1 MINFIHSFNKYCLL
15 AKHLAG
21 YWGYSGQEEQS
32 LFSWSL
38 QSSGGGNK
46 GQPHRQTQNYDL
58 TKVVV
63 LLRLNRFEVRRSRFC
78 LYSSAQ

>member
-1 MINFIHSFNKYCLL
+1 M

-32 LFSWSL
+32 LFSWGL

-46 GQPHRQTQNYDL
+46 GQSHIKTQNYDFD
-58 TKVVV
+58 KGGGAVG
-63 LLRLNRFEVRRSRFC
+63 
-78 LYSSAQ
+78 A